1 MEGGVRMNGGAQ
13 RENDRNPESKSW
25 EQVPL
30 GLARATC
37 RVGRSEVDGLACATC
52 RGGRSGVDGL
62 ACATCKFCHPAI
74 AAMPSLVDRGPGG
87 GPVRATCGMVD
98 QERRSPT

>member
-1 MEGGVRMNGGAQ
+1 MAGGVRMNGGAQ

-37 RVGRSEVDGLACATC
+37 RGGRSEVDGLARATC

-62 ACATCKFCHPAI
+62 ARTTCRGGR
-74 AAMPSLVDRGPGG
+74 SEVD
-87 GPVRATCGMVD
+87 GPVRSSFIMVD
-98 QERRSPT
+98 HERRSPT